1 MRVRKVG
8 INGRCLE
15 IGLAGVDYANI
26 EYALKRKL
34 ISFET
39 FIDTIQNKI

>member
-1 MRVRKVG
+1 MG

-15 IGLAGVDYANI
+15 IGLVGVDYANI

-34 ISFET
+34 ISF
-39 FIDTIQNKI
+39 IDTIQNKI